1 MEDFFA
7 LVQSLPVPVRMAI
20 YAGTALAIST
30 LVVLVVYPLLSA
42 TARRTRSYTLE
53 AVADRT
59 RSVVFWSLTF
69 LLTASLWT
77 SMVPEPE
84 GEEVAGYL
92 EPAIKFVRTLFY
104 ITFGYLLVKVA
115 AVAADT
121 VRYRYNA
128 DDKNN
133 LRERKIL
140 TQLQYIQRIVGIVIF
155 IIILALIFMQ
165 YEAMRELGR
174 TVLASAGISGIIIG
188 LAARES
194 IANLLAGFQI
204 AFTQPIRLDDAL
216 IVNGEYGWV
225 EEITLTYVVMRL
237 WDQRRQI
244 VPLQKFID
252 DSFQNWT
259 RTNSELIGT
268 VLLYVDYTF
277 PVKALRE
284 EVDRWLPT
292 QELWDERVKSVMV
305 TDNNDRA
312 MTIRVLVSARDAG
325 STFDLRC
332 RTREYLIHWIQ
343 ENHRNALPQSRVA
356 PNKTTTPDTAAEAE
370 EQVATDRND
379 TE

>member
-1 MEDFFA
+1 MEDF
-7 LVQSLPVPVRMAI
+7 LTLIQSLPLTARMAI
-20 YAGTALAIST
+20 YVGTALAIAT
-30 LVVLVVYPLLSA
+30 LTVVALYPLLA
-42 TARRTRSYTLE
+42 TTAKKTKSYTLK
-53 AVADRT
+53 AFTDRT
-59 RSVVFWSLTF
+59 RSVVFWAFVF
-69 LLTASLWT
+69 LLTT
-77 SMVPEPE
+77 SFWATLLPEQE
-84 GEEVAGYL
+84 NEEVAAYL
-92 EPAIKFVRTLFY
+92 PPAIKFARTLFY
-104 ITFGYLLVKVA
+104 ISFGYLLLKVA
-115 AVAADT
+115 NVAADT
-121 VRYRYNA
+121 IRYRYNA

-155 IIILALIFMQ
+155 VVILALVFMQ
-165 YEAMRELGR
+165 YETMKELGR

-216 IVNGEYGWV
+216 IVNGEYGLV

-244 VPLQKFID
+244 VPLRKFID
-252 DSFQNWT
+252 ESFQNWT

-277 PVKALRE
+277 PVEELRE

-292 QELWDERVKSVMV
+292 QELWDERVKSVFV

-325 STFDLRC
+325 TTFELRC
-332 RTREYLIHWIQ
+332 RTREYLIGWIQ
-343 ENHRNALPQSRVA
+343 KNHRSALPQSRVA
-356 PNKTTTPDTAAEAE
+356 SSQNNIAAEGE
-370 EQVATDRND
+370 G
-379 TE
+379 

>member
-1 MEDFFA
+1 MEDLFN
-7 LVQSLPVPVRMAI
+7 LTESLSVPTRMAI
-20 YAGTALAIST
+20 RAGLALLIST
-30 LVVLVVYPLLSA
+30 AIVMVVYPILRA
-42 TARRTRSYTLE
+42 AARRVQSFTLE
-53 AVADRT
+53 AIADRT
-59 RSVVFWSLTF
+59 RSVVFWSLAFAITAG
-69 LLTASLWT
+69 LWASLL
-77 SMVPEPE
+77 PGEDEEPI
-84 GEEVAGYL
+84 AYL
-92 EPAIKFVRTLFY
+92 PVAIKIARTLFY
-104 ITFGYLLVKVA
+104 IAFGLLLIRLIT
-115 AVAADT
+115 VAADT
-121 VRYRYNA
+121 VRYRYNI

-155 IIILALIFMQ
+155 IVIVALILMQ
-165 YEAMRELGR
+165 FDSMKQLGR
-174 TVLASAGISGIIIG
+174 TVLTSAGISGIIIG
-188 LAARES
+188 LAAQKS
-194 IANLLAGFQI
+194 IANLIAGFQI

-277 PVKALRE
+277 PVQELRE
-284 EVDRWLPT
+284 EVDRWLPE
-292 QELWDERVKSVMV
+292 QDIWDQRVKSVMV

-312 MTIRVLVSARDAG
+312 VTIRVLVSAKDAG
-325 STFDLRC
+325 TTFELRC

-343 ENHRNALPQSRVA
+343 ENHRNALPQNRVA
-356 PNKTTTPDTAAEAE
+356 PNPAAAISATVE
-370 EQVATDRND
+370 EDAGA
-379 TE
+379 